1 MDQLLEFLA
10 IELLTWQ
17 FWLGVMAGMLLLVL
31 GALLF
36 WLADNA
42 RFDREIAA
50 GRYDRWQPPAPAA
63 RRPAPTAS
71 HPTASRL
78 RESSPVHP
86 GPGRAGA
93 DL

>member
-17 FWLGVMAGMLLLVL
+17 FWLGVMAGMLLLVF

-50 GRYDRWQPPAPAA
+50 GLHDRWPEPAPAA
-63 RRPAPTAS
+63 HR
-71 HPTASRL
+71 PTASRMPDC
-78 RESSPVHP
+78 SPLHP
-86 GPGRAGA
+86 LPGRAGS

>member
-1 MDQLLEFLA
+1 MEQILDFLA
-10 IELLTWQ
+10 YELLTWQ

-50 GRYDRWQPPAPAA
+50 GLHDRWEPPAGRATSERQRSGYQPA
-63 RRPAPTAS
+63 
-71 HPTASRL
+71 HPL
-78 RESSPVHP
+78 
-86 GPGRAGA
+86 PGRAGS

>member
-1 MDQLLEFLA
+1 MEQLLEFLA

-17 FWLGVMAGMLLLVL
+17 FWVGAMFGMLLLAL

-50 GRYDRWQPPAPAA
+50 GMHDRWQPPAPAA
-63 RRPAPTAS
+63 SGHPANAY
-71 HPTASRL
+71 HPTAARL
-78 RESSPVHP
+78 REASPLHP
-86 GPGRAGA
+86 LPGRAGS